1 MSVHREMTERLA
13 KFRMIARK
21 AKENPEMKFT
31 SLAHYL
37 SEEYLRDS
45 YRNLNKTAA
54 SGIDEV
60 DYYQY
65 ELEQITAIE
74 SLHHRLKTGS
84 YQAPNNR
91 RVWIDK
97 GEGKKRALGI
107 STTED
112 KIVQKSVTGI
122 LNLIYEQDFYPNSY
136 GFRPNRSAH
145 QALSQL
151 RKECMRWGTNW
162 IIDADIQGCFDNF
175 DHTRMLEF
183 LRKRITDRS
192 LLRLI
197 QNWLEAGIVDGK
209 EVFSSERGTPQ
220 GNILSPLLCN
230 IYLHYVLDQW
240 IEETVK
246 PLLKGRCFL
255 IRYADDFVIGFSN
268 QSDAER
274 VMKTIP
280 KRLMKYGLNIHPE
293 KSRLLN
299 FYPRS
304 GNDKPPTF
312 DFLGFTHY
320 WTKSQ
325 KGRNVV
331 KRRTREKSQHKALQ
345 NMHET
350 CRDHR
355 HEKVKQQYRRL
366 KSKLQGIYNYFGIR
380 GNYIN
385 IYTVYRHALVSWYK
399 WLNRRSQRQSLTW
412 QGYKDLLK
420 QFPLPTPKVVHVN
433 V

>member
-45 YRNLNKTAA
+45 YRNLNKSAA
-54 SGIDEV
+54 SGVDEV
-60 DYYQY
+60 NYYQY

-175 DHTRMLEF
+175 DHTQMLEL

-197 QNWLEAGIVDGK
+197 QNWLEAGIVDGE

-240 IEETVK
+240 IEQTVK

-274 VMKTIP
+274 VMKTLP

-299 FYPRS
+299 FYPRN

-331 KRRTREKSQHKALQ
+331 KRRTRKKSQHKALQ

-380 GNYIN
+380 GNFIN
-385 IYTVYRHALVSWYK
+385 IYTVYRHALLSWYK

-420 QFPLPTPKVVHVN
+420 QFPLPTPKIVHVN

>member
-13 KFRMIARK
+13 KFRIIAKK

-45 YRNLNKTAA
+45 YRNLNKSAA
-54 SGIDEV
+54 SGVDEV
-60 DYYQY
+60 NYYQY

-112 KIVQKSVTGI
+112 KIVQKAVTGI

-175 DHTRMLEF
+175 DHTQMLEL

-255 IRYADDFVIGFSN
+255 IRYADDFVIGFSK

-274 VMKTIP
+274 VMKTLP

-331 KRRTREKSQHKALQ
+331 KRRTRKKSQHKALQ

-355 HEKVKQQYRRL
+355 HEKVKKQYRRL

-380 GNYIN
+380 GNFIN
-385 IYTVYRHALVSWYK
+385 IYTVYRHALLSWYK

-412 QGYKDLLK
+412 QGYKDILK
-420 QFPLPTPKVVHVN
+420 QFPLPTPKIVHTN

>member
-45 YRNLNKTAA
+45 YRNLNKSAA
-54 SGIDEV
+54 SGVDEV
-60 DYYQY
+60 NYYQY

-122 LNLIYEQDFYPNSY
+122 LNLIYEQDFHPNSY

-175 DHTRMLEF
+175 DHTQMLEL

-197 QNWLEAGIVDGK
+197 QNWLEAGIVDGE

-274 VMKTIP
+274 VMKTLP
-280 KRLMKYGLNIHPE
+280 KRLQKYGLNIHPE
-293 KSRLLN
+293 KSRLLK
-299 FYPRS
+299 FCPQS

-331 KRRTREKSQHKALQ
+331 KRRTRKKSQHKAL
-345 NMHET
+345 NNVYET

-355 HEKVKQQYRRL
+355 HEKVKKQHRRL
-366 KSKLQGIYNYFGIR
+366 KSKMQGIYNYFGIR
-380 GNYIN
+380 GNFIN
-385 IYTVYRHALVSWYK
+385 IHTVYRHALLSWYK

-420 QFPLPTPKVVHVN
+420 QFPLPKPKIVHVN

>member
-45 YRNLNKTAA
+45 YRNLNKSAA
-54 SGIDEV
+54 SGVDEV
-60 DYYQY
+60 NYYQY

-122 LNLIYEQDFYPNSY
+122 LNLIYEQDFHPNSY

-175 DHTRMLEF
+175 DHTQMLEL
-183 LRKRITDRS
+183 LRRRITDRS

-197 QNWLEAGIVDGK
+197 QNWLEAGIVDGE

-274 VMKTIP
+274 VMKTLP
-280 KRLMKYGLNIHPE
+280 KRLQKYGLNIHPE
-293 KSRLLN
+293 KSRLLK
-299 FYPRS
+299 FCPQS

-320 WTKSQ
+320 WTKS
-325 KGRNVV
+325 
-331 KRRTREKSQHKALQ
+331 
-345 NMHET
+345 
-350 CRDHR
+350 
-355 HEKVKQQYRRL
+355 
-366 KSKLQGIYNYFGIR
+366 
-380 GNYIN
+380 
-385 IYTVYRHALVSWYK
+385 
-399 WLNRRSQRQSLTW
+399 
-412 QGYKDLLK
+412 
-420 QFPLPTPKVVHVN
+420 
-433 V
+433 

>member
-13 KFRMIARK
+13 KFRMIAKK

-45 YRNLNKTAA
+45 YRNLNKSAA

-274 VMKTIP
+274 VMKTLP

-331 KRRTREKSQHKALQ
+331 KRRTRKKSQHKALQ